1 MLLIHNLFNVRN
13 MYTIDNQSAKQKC
26 KANSH
31 PCILESVLL
40 YTIIHFL
47 DIDFKV
53 KKSPSEYRPLF
64 STPFMVKGN

>member
-1 MLLIHNLFNVRN
+1 

-31 PCILESVLL
+31 PCILESILL

-47 DIDFKV
+47 DGAFKV
-53 KKSPSEYRPLF
+53 KNPHQNTDPCFQRLL
-64 STPFMVKGN
+64 